1 MTPRWPAPAYRGYL
15 TLGASSAF
23 FFSTYSTLSAI
34 YRIQEAGLD
43 HLVLVGTAFEL
54 STFLFEVPTG
64 VVADTISR
72 RRSVIILIMPGVV
85 LYAWGARRSADR
97 R

>member
-72 RRSVIILIMPGVV
+72 RRFGDHPDH
-85 LYAWGARRSADR
+85 ARRRALCVGSPAIG
-97 R
+97 